1 MLTKQRKK
9 KKKKNL
15 NIYYLLIGSAV
26 TIIPLVC
33 RMLSASNKK
42 KEKTQALLSKQKTS
56 EAFDGIMYLAKN
68 NSSEFWGHFQEKYP
82 DFQKKLLE
90 INSSLKVSELIL
102 CAYIYL
108 GFNTKDIAE
117 YTFKAVQT
125 VKNNKYNLRKRLSVP
140 AKDDM
145 VVWFRNNLDN

>member
-1 MLTKQRKK
+1 MLAKQNQKR
-9 KKKKNL
+9 KKKNL
-15 NIYYLLIGSAV
+15 TICYLLIGSAV
-26 TIIPLVC
+26 IIIPFVC

-42 KEKTQALLSKQKTS
+42 QKNIQAPLLRQKTS
-56 EAFDGIMYLAKN
+56 EAFDEIMYLARH
-68 NSSEFWGHFQEKYP
+68 NSPEFWGYFQEKYP

-90 INSSLKVSELIL
+90 INSNLKVSELIL